1 MTIDDAVNKV
11 KAQIASIAADAV
23 FRIKKMSD
31 EEARI
36 SVYVAA
42 DKVHAITDGTRDMV
56 IQLLSHEGLDVQ
68 VFPYDI
74 TATAPPPE

>member
-23 FRIKKMSD
+23 FRVKKMSD

-42 DKVHAITDGTRDMV
+42 DKVQAITDGTRDMV
-56 IQLLSHEGLDVQ
+56 IQLLSNEGLDVQ

-74 TATAPPPE
+74 ATTTPPPG